1 MRGLGDGNRLS
12 AVGCCGWRGLALPRG
27 PWTVQRSYR
36 RERHPVWLES
46 ICGEFE
52 PQVRIGA
59 EDYYLTSDGL
69 LMPTRK
75 DQPSR
80 DLRNFK

>member
-1 MRGLGDGNRLS
+1 VHDDTLTR
-12 AVGCCGWRGLALPRG
+12 
-27 PWTVQRSYR
+27 PWSVQRSYR
-36 RERHPVWLES
+36 RERPPVWFES

-59 EDYYLTSDGL
+59 EDYYLTVDRL

-75 DQPSR
+75 DQPPP
-80 DLRNFK
+80 DLRNFKCGRSGPTALVDR

>member
-1 MRGLGDGNRLS
+1 MDQGRPGQLRPGQAARSG
-12 AVGCCGWRGLALPRG
+12 PRDAAHSRQ
-27 PWTVQRSYR
+27 PA
-36 RERHPVWLES
+36 WLES

-59 EDYYLTSDGL
+59 EDYYLTIDGS

-75 DQPSR
+75 DQPPP
-80 DLRNFK
+80 DLRNFQ